1 MKDVVEVIARA
12 LVDNP
17 NSVDVKMIEKE
28 NNMVLLELRV
38 DSEDMGKVIGK
49 QGKIARAIRLL
60 VKAAATK
67 QGKKAI
73 LEIV

>member
-38 DSEDMGKVIGK
+38 GSEDMGKVIGK